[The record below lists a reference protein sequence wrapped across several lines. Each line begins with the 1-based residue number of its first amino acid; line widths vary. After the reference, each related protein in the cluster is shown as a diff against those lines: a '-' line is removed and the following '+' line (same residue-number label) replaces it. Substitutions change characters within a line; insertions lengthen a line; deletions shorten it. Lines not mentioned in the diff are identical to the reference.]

1 MQGRLL
7 YCSYRKPTLGM
18 YVLQI
23 LHGQLVGFHFFIAFL
38 NPEKVS
44 ICRITDGISSQIL
57 GPK

>member
-1 MQGRLL
+1 M
-7 YCSYRKPTLGM
+7 LGM

-23 LHGQLVGFHFFIAFL
+23 LHEQLVGFHFFVAFL

-44 ICRITDGISSQIL
+44 TRQITGGISSQIL